1 MDLIKNMKIRS
12 KLSWAF
18 TCMLLLMAGI
28 GGLAIHQM
36 KQGETLTVEIRDNA
50 IPSIKMAG
58 AMDSILQHKRILV
71 MKLITAQTAEEAKQL
86 EQDNSQLN
94 QEITQIMSDYVPLL
108 GGDVERKLLEAF
120 KQNYADYDQLMMTK
134 LLPSVRAQDQ
144 AAAMAVIPALK
155 SIADQSAT
163 TISRLIQYN
172 DDEARQLTMALSAQN
187 LNAMELIGICL
198 AVAALIGVALTLLLS
213 RFIANPLLELV
224 REAQHVAT
232 GDLTVSVKVQSQD
245 EVGQL
250 SLAFARMVE
259 QLRVTI
265 QRLSDDALVLASSS
279 HQLHGASDHIAS
291 ASEQVVAQA
300 ITVATAGEEMVATTA
315 DIANNC
321 HAAASSSEEAKQTTL
336 AGMDVVR
343 VTVDGIRQRSDK
355 TRSDAESVSSLGKRT
370 EQIGSIVAT
379 IQDIASQTNLLALNA
394 AIEAARAGEQG
405 RGFAVVAD
413 EVRALAARTTH
424 STQEISDMIRTIQQE
439 ARAATLSMDASV
451 GDMESVA
458 QEAEK
463 LVLTLDEILHQVNDV
478 NMQITQI
485 ATAAEEQS
493 ATTAEISNNMSQITQ
508 VVQEMS
514 QGAEESAAAAAQLA
528 SMAADMKQTVSS
540 FTL

>member
-1 MDLIKNMKIRS
+1 
-12 KLSWAF
+12 
-18 TCMLLLMAGI
+18 MA
-28 GGLAIHQM
+28 
-36 KQGETLTVEIRDNA
+36 
-50 IPSIKMAG
+50 
-58 AMDSILQHKRILV
+58 
-71 MKLITAQTAEEAKQL
+71 
-86 EQDNSQLN
+86 
-94 QEITQIMSDYVPLL
+94 
-108 GGDVERKLLEAF
+108 
-120 KQNYADYDQLMMTK
+120 
-134 LLPSVRAQDQ
+134 
-144 AAAMAVIPALK
+144 
-155 SIADQSAT
+155 
-163 TISRLIQYN
+163 
-172 DDEARQLTMALSAQN
+172 
-187 LNAMELIGICL
+187 
-198 AVAALIGVALTLLLS
+198 
-213 RFIANPLLELV
+213 
-224 REAQHVAT
+224 
-232 GDLTVSVKVQSQD
+232 
-245 EVGQL
+245 
-250 SLAFARMVE
+250 
-259 QLRVTI
+259 
-265 QRLSDDALVLASSS
+265 
-279 HQLHGASDHIAS
+279 
-291 ASEQVVAQA
+291 
-300 ITVATAGEEMVATTA
+300 
-315 DIANNC
+315 
-321 HAAASSSEEAKQTTL
+321 
-336 AGMDVVR
+336 VVR

-424 STQEISDMIRTIQQE
+424 STQEISDMIRAIQQE

-463 LVLTLDEILHQVNDV
+463 LVLTLDEILRQVNDV